1 MKLEMD
7 GYVGRTARLL
17 AQEMDNRRLRD
28 IELPGLHRSR
38 ESHSKLRV
46 SFIHFILLLYR
57 NVASQNKAK
66 IINLP
71 EKHNVSLRL

>member
-7 GYVGRTARLL
+7 GYEGRAARLF
-17 AQEMDNRRLRD
+17 AQEMDNRRLWD

-57 NVASQNKAK
+57 NVTSQNQVK
-66 IINLP
+66 IINL
-71 EKHNVSLRL
+71 EKHNAMFIDL